1 MVLENVM
8 NNLSGVVANRDENG
22 RLRSLTGTLLGVL
35 IFIVML
41 AGLMLFGEYLWN
53 NFARRLVPALG
64 KARWYDVFMLTILLR
79 LMRI

>member
-8 NNLSGVVANRDENG
+8 NNLSGVVTNRDENG
-22 RLRSLTGTLLGVL
+22 RLRSLTGTLLSVL

-53 NFARRLVPALG
+53 NFARRLVPGLG